1 MSRGSLRVSRRLGVL
16 WCFVYFFSWLGTW
29 FLFCYDI
36 IHIYIC
42 CPQFTGVCNIDID
55 IASLEMLFFVDILL
69 LKEMWWAVQIVSSE
83 CVLWHVQQQMLSTF
97 LGQSLT
103 NNNFYKHQHNT
114 PFWQSNSWGET
125 HRVYFFRFLKMWHFD
140 CRFSKWHCMLID
152 FVTYFDFNSLVW
164 NASVCMMVEPF
175 EHMSS
180 PRKKNY
186 DKKSISLIFRPTY
199 YLEQQKI
206 TSCILVLDEISLKKM
221 TCDWVRL
228 YDKTPKRT

>member
-1 MSRGSLRVSRRLGVL
+1 
-16 WCFVYFFSWLGTW
+16 
-29 FLFCYDI
+29 
-36 IHIYIC
+36 
-42 CPQFTGVCNIDID
+42 
-55 IASLEMLFFVDILL
+55 
-69 LKEMWWAVQIVSSE
+69 MWWAVQIVSSE

>member
-1 MSRGSLRVSRRLGVL
+1 MSRGSLRVSRRFGVL
-16 WCFVYFFSWLGTW
+16 WCFVYFFSCLGTW
-29 FLFCYDI
+29 FLFCYDT
-36 IHIYIC
+36 YIFDVHNSQEC
-42 CPQFTGVCNIDID
+42 AILT
-55 IASLEMLFFVDILL
+55 LTLL
-69 LKEMWWAVQIVSSE
+69 LLRCFFFLTFYFLKRCDEQCKCQFCICFVTCSTADVV
-83 CVLWHVQQQMLSTF
+83 HV

-125 HRVYFFRFLKMWHFD
+125 HRVYFFRFLKTWHFD